1 MPKHVFFGVAF
12 YAILAFITVMS
23 LIEVEFNIPDL
34 KISFID
40 KVIHTGA
47 YAVLMLTGGLYY
59 LNGKD
64 KKTQNKRLLILAFML
79 VGYGILIEVLQK
91 VLPVNR
97 WWELWDVVANTAGV
111 LLGMLVL
118 KGITGR
124 ALR

>member
-1 MPKHVFFGVAF
+1 MPRHVFFGVAF
-12 YAILAFITVMS
+12 YAFLGVITVLS

-64 KKTQNKRLLILAFML
+64 KKTQNNRMLILAFL
-79 VGYGILIEVLQK
+79 LIGFGILIEVLQK

-97 WWELWDVVANTAGV
+97 WWELWDVVANIAGV
-111 LLGMLVL
+111 LLGMLIF

-124 ALR
+124 ELR